1 MTSARAFGEALNG
14 SGLMS
19 LTRGGAT
26 VRMGTAL
33 ASIGLGC
40 TTATRP
46 TRSRLGALF
55 CSRTAFIILSVYYLK
70 FMVL

>member
-1 MTSARAFGEALNG
+1 MAPARAFGEALNG
-14 SGLMS
+14 RGLRS

-26 VRMGTAL
+26 FRMGTAL
-33 ASIGLGC
+33 ALIGLGC
-40 TTATRP
+40 TTGTRT